1 MTTYQ
6 LMYEFQKDLL
16 FDNGVEKAADVA
28 RYRLHTKESLSDKAV
43 EKHSATKE
51 EQLAMLIDAA
61 EQMLP
66 HEVLYPEPGAVTE
79 VDERTGRAV
88 RSIWRETAQIYGGI
102 QASELADRRREIPM
116 MNSLISNL
124 KKGII
129 WDEIGLGDQL
139 DGVDALSAA
148 YTRCE
153 ATVKDCEQI
162 EASR

>member
-1 MTTYQ
+1 M
-6 LMYEFQKDLL
+6 
-16 FDNGVEKAADVA
+16 
-28 RYRLHTKESLSDKAV
+28 R
-43 EKHSATKE
+43 
-51 EQLAMLIDAA
+51 
-61 EQMLP
+61 
-66 HEVLYPEPGAVTE
+66 
-79 VDERTGRAV
+79 
-88 RSIWRETAQIYGGI
+88 
-102 QASELADRRREIPM
+102 ASEIVEDDPKRLNALNDEETCRAFAEGCLDYAESHIGEKFPM
-116 MNSLISNL
+116 MSSLIANL